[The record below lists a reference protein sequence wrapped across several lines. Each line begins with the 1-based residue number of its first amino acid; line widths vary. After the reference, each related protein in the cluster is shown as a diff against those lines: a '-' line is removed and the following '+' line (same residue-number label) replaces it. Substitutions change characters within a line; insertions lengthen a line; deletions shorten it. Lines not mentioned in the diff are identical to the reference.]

1 MTRDVH
7 PTVSVVVPVYNE
19 EDALETFFNKMRKE
33 LGSLGVSWEIVC
45 VNDGSCDGSFA
56 KLQTY
61 VNDDDRIKVV
71 DLSRNFGKEAALTA
85 GLDHASGQA
94 VVCIDVDLQDPPELI
109 GPMIEKWREG
119 YEMVYATRAS
129 RPTDGFLKRISA
141 ERFYGAY
148 NLMSSVKIPEN
159 TGDFR
164 LMDSKV
170 LDALSRLNERN
181 RFMKGMFAWVG
192 FKSTALEFER
202 GERLKGTTKWSFWK
216 LWNFAIDGLTSFST
230 LPLRVWTYLGLIIAL
245 LSFGFASFIV
255 ARIVISGVSVPG
267 YASLMVVVLFLGGLQ
282 MISLGVIGE
291 YLGRVYEEV
300 KQRPVYLVR
309 ERLGFDALPKTK
321 TEQSRI
327 SRRAAAQ

>member
-61 VNDDDRIKVV
+61 ANDDARIKVV

-255 ARIVISGVSVPG
+255 ARTVISGVSVPG